1 MENLEYEKQDLLKLI
16 ESNFDKSYLES
27 LIVTNVLPENL
38 EEPNYE
44 IIICEKGAFYACQR
58 QNSTRNLE
66 C

>member
-44 IIICEKGAFYACQR
+44 ITICEKGAFYAC
-58 QNSTRNLE
+58 
-66 C
+66 